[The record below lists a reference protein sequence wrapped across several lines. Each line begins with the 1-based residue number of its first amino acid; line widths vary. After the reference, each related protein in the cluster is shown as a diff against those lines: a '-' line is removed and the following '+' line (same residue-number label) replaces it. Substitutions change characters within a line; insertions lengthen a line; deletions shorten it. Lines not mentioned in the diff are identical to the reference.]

1 MKFQH
6 NKALGQHFLTDDDI
20 INNIIANSHNLANYN
35 VLEIGPGNG
44 ALTIKLLEKSK
55 SVLSIEKD
63 VRLKTNLL
71 LLKEQHANFNFILGD
86 ALNLNPLEHIGS
98 PRVLIANL
106 PYNVGTQI
114 FLNYLHEAKA
124 LVGNFDYF
132 ILMLQKEVAQRIV
145 ANAGDNHYGRL
156 SIISNLLADC
166 ELLFYVPKESFDPAP
181 KVESAGIKITPLKQ
195 PRYKVDI
202 GKLEKITSSA
212 FSGRR
217 KTIRNSLKMYNVDFE
232 TLAINSGK
240 RAEEIAVADFCKIS
254 NSLLV

>member
-63 VRLKTNLL
+63 VRLKTHLL

-114 FLNYLHEAKA
+114 FLNYLHEDKA

-132 ILMLQKEVAQRIV
+132 IL
-145 ANAGDNHYGRL
+145 
-156 SIISNLLADC
+156 
-166 ELLFYVPKESFDPAP
+166 
-181 KVESAGIKITPLKQ
+181 
-195 PRYKVDI
+195 
-202 GKLEKITSSA
+202 
-212 FSGRR
+212 
-217 KTIRNSLKMYNVDFE
+217 KT
-232 TLAINSGK
+232 
-240 RAEEIAVADFCKIS
+240 
-254 NSLLV
+254 